1 MLMFWFTSTCNPPSP
16 PACTLPCKHWGHLIF
31 RPTKINNNSNNN
43 RTKTTQITKTRRLNL
58 GSWMSM
64 SIQISFSSIS
74 FIRVSQDTVGT
85 IFGTGLHICIM
96 MRWIGSIFEIRPF
109 KPEYI
114 KYIKHTILKRIPI
127 NYDWRS
133 FSNLAETLHGHV
145 SALLSWRFDHPGRSL
160 LVNICFD
167 SVCLNYHLDLQ
178 FGFSLGR
185 GWGTT
190 SQVSSSLD
198 VSTMEQVCRG
208 TDLHSCLEIIEN

>member
-1 MLMFWFTSTCNPPSP
+1 MFCFTSTCSPPSP
-16 PACTLPCKHWGHLIF
+16 PACTPPCEHWGQLTW
-31 RPTKINNNSNNN
+31 RPAKINSNNNN

-85 IFGTGLHICIM
+85 IFGTGLHICRM
-96 MRWIGSIFEIRPF
+96 MRWIGSIFRIGSSFNP
-109 KPEYI
+109 KH
-114 KYIKHTILKRIPI
+114 IKHTTIKMIPI

-145 SALLSWRFDHPGRSL
+145 RALLTWGFHHPERSL

-167 SVCLNYHLDLQ
+167 PVC
-178 FGFSLGR
+178 S
-185 GWGTT
+185 
-190 SQVSSSLD
+190 
-198 VSTMEQVCRG
+198 
-208 TDLHSCLEIIEN
+208 